1 MTKSTQLA
9 VRIPAKRIA
18 ELDEAI
24 AAGDAENRSAA
35 IVAALDE
42 WIDKRRRRLVGAK
55 IVAEYTRLPQ
65 QPSELSWVRAASE
78 ASIAAE
84 PW

>member
-1 MTKSTQLA
+1 MSKSTQLA
-9 VRIPAKRIA
+9 VRMSPDRLAA
-18 ELDEAI
+18 LDEAI

-35 IVAALDE
+35 LTAALDD
-42 WIDKRRRRLVGAK
+42 WIDRRRRRVLGER

-65 QPSELSWVRAASE
+65 QQSETSWVRVASE
-78 ASIAAE
+78 ASIASE

>member
-1 MTKSTQLA
+1 MTRATQLA
-9 VRIPAKRIA
+9 VRLPADRLA
-18 ELDEAI
+18 AI
-24 AAGDAENRSAA
+24 DSAVATGDVENRTAA

-42 WIDKRRRRLVGAK
+42 WIDRRRRRLLGEQ

-65 QPSELSWVRAASE
+65 QESEIGWVRAASE

>member
-1 MTKSTQLA
+1 MSKSTQLA
-9 VRIPAKRIA
+9 VRMSGDRLAA
-18 ELDEAI
+18 LDEAV

-35 IVAALDE
+35 ITAALDD
-42 WIDKRRRRLVGAK
+42 WIDRRRRRVLGER

-65 QPSELSWVRAASE
+65 QPSETSWVRAASE

>member
-1 MTKSTQLA
+1 MSKSTQLA
-9 VRIPAKRIA
+9 VRMSGDRLAAI
-18 ELDEAI
+18 DEAV
-24 AAGDAENRSAA
+24 AAGEAENRSAA
-35 IVAALDE
+35 MTAALDE
-42 WIDKRRRRLVGAK
+42 WIDRRRRRLLGER

-65 QPSELSWVRAASE
+65 QQSETSWVRAASK